1 MSTSDDTPGE
11 LIGTGRS
18 ADVYD
23 VGDGKVLRRYR
34 SHHPGLEN
42 EIRIMRWVAD
52 HGVRVPTVYDLQSE
66 HIEGRDLLME
76 RIEGLTMLEDFE
88 RRPWM
93 LMSHIRALVKAQQT
107 VNSVPAP
114 DWMSPASG
122 PIVPSG
128 DSVLHLDLHPMNV
141 MISPDGPVVIDWTNA
156 AGGPPGFDAALT
168 YVEMSTFETE
178 HPRDRAAQKV
188 TNAMFKRWSGVE
200 QIDAF
205 LVAACDHRL
214 ADPVIT
220 PGERTA
226 TAALRKRARKKAQAR
241 TRK

>member
-1 MSTSDDTPGE
+1 MSAADNLPGE

-34 SHHPGLEN
+34 APSPGLDN
-42 EIRIMRWVAD
+42 EVRVMRWVAD
-52 HGVRVPTVYDLQSE
+52 HGIRVPHVYDLGPE
-66 HIEGRDLLME
+66 HIVGRDLLME
-76 RIEGLTMLEDFE
+76 HIDGLTMLEDFD

-93 LMSHIRALVKAQQT
+93 LLSHIRTLVKVQRA
-107 VNSVPAP
+107 VNAVPAP
-114 DWMSPASG
+114 DWMSPPSG
-122 PIVPSG
+122 PIVTGG
-128 DSVLHLDLHPMNV
+128 DAVLHLDLHPMNV

-168 YVEMSTFETE
+168 YVEMSTFELTS
-178 HPRDRAAQKV
+178 PRDRVAQTI
-188 TNAMFKRWSGVE
+188 TNAAFKRWSGAD

-220 PGERTA
+220 PGERAA
-226 TAALRKRARKKAQAR
+226 TAALRKRARNKATAHR
-241 TRK
+241 

>member
-1 MSTSDDTPGE
+1 MSTSDESPGE

-34 SHHPGLEN
+34 LPTAGLEN
-42 EIRIMRWVAD
+42 EVRVMRWVAD
-52 HGVRVPTVYDLQSE
+52 HGIRVPHVYDLGPE
-66 HIEGRDLLME
+66 HIAGRDLLME
-76 RIEGLTMLEDFE
+76 RIDGLTMLEDFE
-88 RRPWM
+88 GRPWM
-93 LMSHIRALVKAQQT
+93 LFSHIRTLVNVQRSINA
-107 VNSVPAP
+107 VPAP
-114 DWMSPASG
+114 DWLSPESG
-122 PIVPSG
+122 PIVPGG

-141 MISPDGPVVIDWTNA
+141 MIAPGGPVVIDWTNA

-178 HPRDRAAQKV
+178 HPRDRFAQKI
-188 TNAMFKRWSGVE
+188 TNAVFKRWSGGD

-214 ADPVIT
+214 ADPIIT
-220 PGERTA
+220 PGERAA
-226 TAALRKRARKKAQAR
+226 TAALRKKARKNVEARARK
-241 TRK
+241 

>member
-1 MSTSDDTPGE
+1 MSSLEGAPGA
-11 LIGTGRS
+11 LLGTGRS

-34 SHHPGLEN
+34 KPSARIDDEV
-42 EIRIMRWVAD
+42 RIMRWVAD
-52 HGVRVPTVYDLQSE
+52 HGIRVPKVFDLDPD
-66 HIEGRDLLME
+66 HLADRDLLME
-76 RIEGLTMLEDFE
+76 RIDGLTMLEDFD

-93 LMSHIRALVKAQQT
+93 LLSHIRTLVKVQQA
-107 VNSVPAP
+107 VNAVPAP
-114 DWMSPASG
+114 DWMSPKSG

-128 DSVLHLDLHPMNV
+128 DHVMHLDLHPMNV
-141 MISPDGPVVIDWTNA
+141 MITDAEPVVIDWTNA

-168 YVEMSTFETE
+168 YVEMSTFETTST
-178 HPRDRAAQKV
+178 RDRLAQKV
-188 TNAMFKRWSGVE
+188 TNAAFKRWSGAE

-220 PGERTA
+220 PGERAA
-226 TAALRKRARKKAQAR
+226 TAALRKRARR
-241 TRK
+241 RN